1 MKIYSYDILVGS
13 SYYIVLKYKLS
24 TILKKLQ
31 LKLSDFYIYNE
42 IYDKMNGKKTLD
54 EFHFLH

>member
-42 IYDKMNGKKTLD
+42 IYDKMNRKKTLD